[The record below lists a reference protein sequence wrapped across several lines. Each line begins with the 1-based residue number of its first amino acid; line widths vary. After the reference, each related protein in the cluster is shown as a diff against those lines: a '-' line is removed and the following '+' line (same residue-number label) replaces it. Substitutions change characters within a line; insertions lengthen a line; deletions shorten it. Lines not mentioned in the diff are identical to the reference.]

1 MLGWRSIGKSRL
13 MSLQT
18 LKRKFGQPAKS
29 GTFGFSGSYADPI
42 RNIDW
47 ILVFVV
53 VAQSIIGLFNVFS
66 TTHLRL
72 LDQSFDPFVYTQRQ
86 AGFVVLAAAAMA
98 VVMAVGHEWF
108 RTQVGVLYG
117 GLMLLLIL
125 VLVSGAVRGGARL
138 SFNVPIIS
146 FSLQPAE
153 FVKPIILILIASYFS
168 EASDTKI
175 DWHHFVMSLYI
186 VGAPVALILLQPDLG
201 SATVIV
207 AGVVGILLVAGA
219 RRRYLLMITGLS
231 IATMGTVMVN
241 GFIGTYQLRRF
252 VSWLHQDSR
261 DKALESV
268 VLQVRFAKR
277 AVSTGGF
284 FGKGYLQGPLTNGKY
299 IPVQFTDFPFSAV
312 AEQFGMLG
320 GGIVIALF
328 AVMLWRVWRIAQMA
342 RDRFG
347 LYMTCG
353 IFTLMTFTI
362 FQNIGMTLGLTPVS
376 GLPLPFISYG
386 GSHMLA
392 MGIMVGLV
400 QSVHMRRLE

>member
-1 MLGWRSIGKSRL
+1 

-18 LKRKFGQPAKS
+18 LKRRFNQPTSS

-47 ILVFVV
+47 ILISVV
-53 VAQSIIGLFNVFS
+53 VLQSIIGLFNVFS

-72 LDQSFDPFVYTQRQ
+72 LDQEFDPYFYTQRQ
-86 AGFVVLAAAAMA
+86 AGYIIAAAAA
-98 VVMAVGHEWF
+98 AAIVMALGHEWF

-117 GLMLLLIL
+117 GLMLML
-125 VLVSGAVRGGARL
+125 VLVLVYGAVRGGARL
-138 SFNVPIIS
+138 SFDIPIVS
-146 FSLQPAE
+146 FSIQPAE

-168 EASDTKI
+168 EASDTNI
-175 DWHHFVMSLYI
+175 DWHHFVMSLYM
-186 VGAPVALILLQPDLG
+186 VGGPVALILLQPDLG

-219 RRRYLLMITGLS
+219 RRRYLLMVTGLS

-252 VSWLHQDSR
+252 VSWLNQDSR

-284 FGKGYLQGPLTNGKY
+284 FGKGYLDGPLTNGKY
-299 IPVQFTDFPFSAV
+299 IPVQFTDFPFSAI

-320 GGIVIALF
+320 GGIVIGLF
-328 AVMLWRVWRIAQMA
+328 AVMLWRIWRIAQMA

-347 LYMTCG
+347 LYLTCG
-353 IFTLMTFTI
+353 IFTLLMFQI

-376 GLPLPFISYG
+376 GLPLPFVSYG
-386 GSHMLA
+386 GSHMVST
-392 MGIMVGLV
+392 GIMVGLV